1 MLSWCIMYELHITS
15 KTKTV
20 LRPVRR
26 IEILSLELKE
36 LTKCLKHNTCII
48 RHYKKH
54 LQLVLTLAP
63 CSSTQQNEVLSVP
76 FINTNIITWLS
87 PLANS
92 SRTETPTS
100 SAPTQ
105 NVIPC
110 KWNISFWTWR
120 RYFKTHAGPV

>member
-100 SAPTQ
+100 SAPNQ